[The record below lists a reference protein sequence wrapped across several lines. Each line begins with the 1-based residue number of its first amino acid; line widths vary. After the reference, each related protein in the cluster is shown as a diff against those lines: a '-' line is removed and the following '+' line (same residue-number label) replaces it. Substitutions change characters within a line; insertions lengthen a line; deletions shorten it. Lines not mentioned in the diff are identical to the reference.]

1 MEVIEIISHYINKDS
16 NVLSVE
22 FRTMDDGMDMV
33 RKDIIEYEYLEEFGY
48 VEEAFEGFYDDEDD
62 EWEWDDEEGDEYMDE
77 DTLISFLN
85 EYYIVKGNLPDAELG

>member
-22 FRTMDDGMDMV
+22 FRTLDDGMDMV

-62 EWEWDDEEGDEYMDE
+62 EWEWDDDEGDEYMDE

>member
-62 EWEWDDEEGDEYMDE
+62 EWEWDDDEGDEYMDE

>member
-1 MEVIEIISHYINKDS
+1 MEVVEIISHYINKDS

-22 FRTMDDGMDMV
+22 FRTMDDEMDMV
-33 RKDIIEYEYLEEFGY
+33 RKDIIEYEFLEEFGY